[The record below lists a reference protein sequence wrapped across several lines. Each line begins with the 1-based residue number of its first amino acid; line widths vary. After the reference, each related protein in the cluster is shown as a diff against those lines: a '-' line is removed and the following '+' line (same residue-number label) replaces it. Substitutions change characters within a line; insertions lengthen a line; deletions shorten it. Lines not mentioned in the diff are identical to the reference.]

1 MAFWNRK
8 DDEKPYTSYPD
19 NDVDMAGENE
29 MDSVEFVISFEPTE
43 SSDDE
48 ILDEEI
54 SIYNPNDESETKME
68 LSQIEIAK
76 KLKKE
81 LPKYV
86 YGQDY
91 VIEKIV
97 DYFKNNLIQKTG
109 PKATF
114 LFLGPPATGKTYLAQ
129 TMAKILDGYKFK
141 MFDMSQFTDEK
152 SAHSLYGSGY
162 FYANANVGLLT
173 EFVLKNPKSIIVFDE
188 IEKAHDSIQNAFLS
202 VFNTGKM
209 VDLTGWVKENGEY
222 ISYGTKKEHDKLNC
236 PTKPEIQEVD
246 FSNTILIFTSNLG
259 KDLYSSKY
267 FWDIV
272 KNDYKKAEDMII
284 ESLQKETKIN
294 NNGKKVPAITPPLL
308 SRLTMGEILLFKRL
322 DFENV
327 KKIAFKG
334 FKEYQDAIKSV
345 YKIKIKN
352 IDEIL
357 ISILTLTFAPRV
369 DIRRLKSKIGSYFFD
384 IVGDYIFENDLEIES
399 EKVIEVFISDKVKE
413 FFKENIENQKDI
425 LKFMFRKNLT
435 LKIKKNIEYRQNI
448 FYYKIEDVC
457 FEKVTNITDIG
468 DDGIIFEVPDIKF
481 DDIVG
486 HETVKKRLKETAF
499 FLKNPKKIKEKG
511 IDLPKGMLL
520 YGKPGTGKTML
531 AKALA
536 NEASLPFL
544 SATGTDLL
552 NIEKMEKIFDLAKE
566 YAPSI
571 IFIDEFDSIGSRN
584 SSQRDIFVNK
594 LLSKI
599 NGFNDEEEIFVIAA
613 TNYPEKIDPAIL
625 RPGRI
630 DLHFEI
636 QSLDKKARKYFIE
649 KIINHFDTKGE
660 FDIDKLV
667 VLTTDMTGAEFDKV
681 KRELGLEMIRN
692 SIEHLDEKL
701 LTETI
706 LRIKYGEKL
715 ENIDIL
721 QTLEATAI
729 HEAAH
734 AVISKILRPEVKI
747 EHISIVPRSKA
758 LGFVAVSEEG
768 KLNYSKEDIK
778 NQIQILLAG
787 REAQIK
793 KYGEKGIDSGASDD
807 LKKATDYVYK
817 AIVEYGMDDEVNFV
831 KTKKAR
837 PSQER
842 INKLIEKWIK
852 EAKENVS
859 KLIDSNWDKIQK
871 VANALLDK
879 EILDEGEFL
888 EVISENNIINK

>member
-8 DDEKPYTSYPD
+8 KDEDDKRSYSSYPYGD
-19 NDVDMAGENE
+19 IDMFKESE
-29 MDSVEFVISFEPTE
+29 ISLDEFIDTLEPSEFTE
-43 SSDDE
+43 SE

-54 SIYNPNDESETKME
+54 SLYIPDKTEE
-68 LSQIEIAK
+68 LSPIEIAK
-76 KLKKE
+76 KLKNE
-81 LPKYV
+81 LPKYI
-86 YGQDY
+86 YGQNF

-97 DYFKNNLIQKTG
+97 DYFKNNLVQKIG

-129 TMAKILDGYKFK
+129 SMAKILDGYKFK
-141 MFDMSQFTDEK
+141 MFNMSQFNEEK
-152 SAHSLYGSGY
+152 SAHYLYGSGY

-202 VFNTGKM
+202 IFNTGKM
-209 VDLTGWVKENGEY
+209 IDLTGWVKENGEY
-222 ISYGTKKEHDKLNC
+222 ISYGKKKEQDSFNC
-236 PTKPEIQEVD
+236 PSKPEIQEVD

-267 FWDIV
+267 FWDII

-284 ESLQKETKIN
+284 ESLQKETKIDVKGN
-294 NNGKKVPAITPPLL
+294 KIPAITPPLL

-327 KKIAFKG
+327 KKITSKAFVKY
-334 FKEYQDAIKSV
+334 KEVIKSI
-345 YKIKIKN
+345 YNIEIKN
-352 IDEIL
+352 IDELL
-357 ISILTLTFAPRV
+357 ISILTLTFAPRM

-384 IVGDYIFENDLEIES
+384 IVGDYILNNDLDIES
-399 EKVIEVFISDKVKE
+399 EKTIEVLISDKAKE
-413 FFKENIENQKDI
+413 FFKENIKNQKDI
-425 LKFMFRKNLT
+425 IKYMFRKNLT
-435 LKIKKNIEYRQNI
+435 LKIKKSIEFKQNV
-448 FYYKIEDVC
+448 FYYKIEDIY
-457 FEKVTNITDIG
+457 FEKVTNIADIG
-468 DDGIIFEVPDIKF
+468 NDGIIFEVPDIKF

-486 HETVKKRLKETAF
+486 HDKVKKRLKEIAF

-544 SATGTDLL
+544 STTGTDLL
-552 NIEKMEKIFDLAKE
+552 DIEKMEKIFDLAKE

-584 SSQRDIFVNK
+584 FSQRDIFINK
-594 LLSKI
+594 FLSKI

-613 TNYPEKIDPAIL
+613 TNYPEKIDSAIL

-636 QSLDKKARKYFIE
+636 KALDKKARKYFIE

-660 FDIDKLV
+660 FDIEKLV

-681 KRELGLEMIRN
+681 KREVGLEMIRN

-701 LTETI
+701 LVETI

-715 ENIDIL
+715 ENIDISK
-721 QTLEATAI
+721 TLESTAI

-734 AVISKILRPEVKI
+734 AVISKILRPEIKI
-747 EHISIVPRSKA
+747 EHISIVPRSKS
-758 LGFVAVSEEG
+758 LGFVAVSEEE

-778 NQIQILLAG
+778 NKLQILLAG
-787 REAQIK
+787 RMAQIK

-807 LKKATDYVYK
+807 LKKATDYAYK
-817 AIVEYGMDDEVNFV
+817 AIIEYGMDEEINFV
-831 KTKKAR
+831 KTKKVR
-837 PSQER
+837 PSQEK

-852 EAKENVS
+852 EAEENVS
-859 KLIDSNWDKIQK
+859 KLVEKHWDKIQN
-871 VANALLDK
+871 VATALLEK
-879 EILDEGEFL
+879 EILDEDEFL
-888 EVISENNIINK
+888 KLIYKDNITIN